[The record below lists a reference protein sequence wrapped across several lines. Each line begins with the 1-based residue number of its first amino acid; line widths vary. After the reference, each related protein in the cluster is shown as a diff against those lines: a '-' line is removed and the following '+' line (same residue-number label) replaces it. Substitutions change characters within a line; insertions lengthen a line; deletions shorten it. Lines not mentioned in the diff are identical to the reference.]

1 MKVFYLIDDISQLG
15 GAEKVTI
22 TKLNYLA
29 TNLNWDIYLIIQ
41 RKNEHFFEISER
53 IVIIYLD
60 ILTEGLTS
68 KLASISKIIKD
79 KFILFRK
86 ICSLIQIYR
95 PSIIVS
101 IGNEFVIL
109 PMLKYYIKFF
119 KKLNIKII
127 RELHYSIP
135 QYNYYSA
142 NSLFYKVIHKF
153 SSLVRHKVIFR
164 FYDIVITLS
173 NEDKEKYWKNNAKLK
188 VIPNPLTVK
197 SDLKSNLSSKNVI
210 ALGRLVD
217 MKNFSSLI
225 RSFKFVHDQH
235 HDWHLTIYGEGPLKQ
250 KLIEEINELGLNGI
264 VLVNDRVKEVEK
276 IYYQSSICVVPSL
289 CEAFCLVITESMH
302 CGVPVIAYNCPC
314 GPKEI
319 IDDNVNG
326 YLIPLNDEK
335 TLAKKITYLI
345 EHDTVRFQM
354 GKNAIKKSE
363 DFSIAKIMVQWIE
376 LFEDLLSKN

>member
-1 MKVFYLIDDISQLG
+1 MKIFYFIDDISQLG
-15 GAEKVTI
+15 GTEKVTI

-29 TNLNWDIYLIIQ
+29 TYLDWNIYLIIQ

-60 ILTEGLTS
+60 MVREGLTS
-68 KLASISKIIKD
+68 KCDSISKIIKD
-79 KFILFRK
+79 KFSLFRK

-109 PMLKYYIKFF
+109 PLIKYYLKFH

-135 QYNYYSA
+135 QYNYNIT
-142 NSLFYKVIHKF
+142 NSFFYKVIHKL

-173 NEDKEKYWKNNAKLK
+173 KEDKEKYWKNNAKLR

-197 SDLKSNLSSKNVI
+197 SDLKSDLTSKNVI
-210 ALGRLVD
+210 ALGRLID

-225 RSFKFVHDQH
+225 RSFKIVHDQH
-235 HDWHLTIYGEGPLKQ
+235 HDWHLNIYGEGPLKQ
-250 KLIEEINELGLNGI
+250 KLIEEINELGLKGI
-264 VLVNDRVKEVEK
+264 VLVNDRVKTVEQ
-276 IYYQSSICVVPSL
+276 IYHQSSICVVPSL

-319 IDDNVNG
+319 IDDKVNG

-345 EHDTVRFQM
+345 EHDNVRLQM
-354 GKNAIKKSE
+354 GRNAIEKSE
-363 DFSIAKIMVQWIE
+363 YFSIDKIMTQWVE
-376 LFEDLLSKN
+376 LFEDLLSKK